1 MFKNS
6 DRRNDLDK
14 AYHVLIRA
22 LFDNVERM
30 AEEHQKTPRA
40 VVMMGRSLDHI
51 ICS

>member
-14 AYHVLIRA
+14 AYHSLIRVV
-22 LFDNVERM
+22 FNNVERM

-40 VVMMGRSLDHI
+40 VVMMGKSVGRKEKG
-51 ICS
+51 